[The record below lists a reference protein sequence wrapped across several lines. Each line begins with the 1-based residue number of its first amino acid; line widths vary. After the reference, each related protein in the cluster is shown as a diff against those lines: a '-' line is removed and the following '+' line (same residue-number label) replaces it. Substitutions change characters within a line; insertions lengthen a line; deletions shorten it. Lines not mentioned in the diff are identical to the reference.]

1 MKRKTV
7 TSSEVKNRWNRQHYD
22 RVAINVPIGAR
33 EELQALAEQRGM
45 SVSAYVR
52 ALVLRDARE
61 QGVQLP
67 IMGGGE
73 LIAAWEQKRLDALNA
88 LLGDA

>member
-33 EELQALAEQRGM
+33 EELQTLAEQRGM

-52 ALVLRDARE
+52 ALVIRDARE
-61 QGVQLP
+61 QGVELP
-67 IMGGGE
+67 IMGGG
-73 LIAAWEQKRLDALNA
+73 
-88 LLGDA
+88 G